1 MFSEKTSI
9 LSNASYLFINN
20 IISLLS
26 PIVVLPYLIQTL
38 GADTYGVLSY
48 SQAIVGYV
56 VLLVDFGFNLAG
68 IRFISNHRRNSEL
81 ISKYFTATT
90 IIKSVLFLT
99 GTILMFLILNSLQV
113 SVRILLLC
121 SAYMYLAL
129 INIVFPHWYYQ
140 GVEKMWVIPF
150 VSIIIKVV
158 SISSYFLLIVES
170 SDYAL
175 HPLIGFFSNLVALLL
190 LRLFFGKERDL
201 RLTMPSRKLFFW
213 IIRDSWRLFVSN
225 ISIKIYLSSM
235 RVIIGSTLGMS
246 QVSLYE
252 AYEKLIAIF
261 KIPWAVISQAM
272 FPSSPTKFDQKYIL
286 NTTWFSLL
294 FNAILFCILLW
305 IAPFVINYIL
315 GTEVNVDSLWI
326 LGLTV
331 IFVGVSNV
339 FGILCLVR
347 TSNEILFTK
356 SVVIG
361 SFVFV
366 CLCLFF
372 GLRGDFS
379 LRNIFTVVALTELSV
394 LAMTTYFVLRLKNDS
409 SGLSR
414 LQ

>member
-170 SDYAL
+170 SDYVAPINRFL
-175 HPLIGFFSNLVALLL
+175 FKFALLL

-201 RLTMPSRKLFFW
+201 RLIMPS
-213 IIRDSWRLFVSN
+213 
-225 ISIKIYLSSM
+225 
-235 RVIIGSTLGMS
+235 
-246 QVSLYE
+246 E
-252 AYEKLIAIF
+252 
-261 KIPWAVISQAM
+261 
-272 FPSSPTKFDQKYIL
+272 
-286 NTTWFSLL
+286 
-294 FNAILFCILLW
+294 
-305 IAPFVINYIL
+305 NY
-315 GTEVNVDSLWI
+315 S
-326 LGLTV
+326 
-331 IFVGVSNV
+331 
-339 FGILCLVR
+339 FG
-347 TSNEILFTK
+347 
-356 SVVIG
+356 
-361 SFVFV
+361 
-366 CLCLFF
+366 
-372 GLRGDFS
+372 
-379 LRNIFTVVALTELSV
+379 
-394 LAMTTYFVLRLKNDS
+394 
-409 SGLSR
+409 
-414 LQ
+414 